1 MPNKQRRPHLTQRGV
16 FKSDKY
22 DWCKPGFLALKFTDP
37 LAQDLIEEYAYRR
50 ATIDL
55 EFKEDVLTALTN
67 RGYELEGDSS
77 ERGGIASFFLTGLVN
92 IVHWRPSK
100 SAA

>member
-1 MPNKQRRPHLTQRGV
+1 MPSKQKRPHLTQRGV

-50 ATIDL
+50 APIDL
-55 EFKEDVLTALTN
+55 EFKEDVLTALEN
-67 RGYELEGDSS
+67 RGYELEGNS
-77 ERGGIASFFLTGLVN
+77 EHNIFERFINRMTG

-100 SAA
+100 SVA